1 MAHNC
6 EQNKT
11 SPANPGFVWICLNM
25 SRWFIPMATGC
36 WFNRLFMDLHLSCR
50 GVVEPVDQSWP
61 IGISIKNDRLSWENR
76 LQMVENR
83 HPVFYGFLLTVVKKK
98 LGVFGDK
105 KVPSEIMSH
114 RCLERTE
121 QTTNDGMFGKC
132 QYEFCSGL
140 RFWTKQR
147 PLPFNYPNCIKLLS
161 ISKSRFLRILWVHS
175 LDSSALDPK
184 SDHKTTVCLTVRC
197 RLLGHTDF
205 SLR

>member
-1 MAHNC
+1 MSTDDSFQWPLAAGL
-6 EQNKT
+6 T
-11 SPANPGFVWICLNM
+11 GFSWICICPVGESFNFRLRKNLGP
-25 SRWFIPMATGC
+25 SGYPKNGGKSPSCFLRIPGLTT
-36 WFNRLFMDLHLSCR
+36 
-50 GVVEPVDQSWP
+50 SW
-61 IGISIKNDRLSWENR
+61 
-76 LQMVENR
+76 
-83 HPVFYGFLLTVVKKK
+83 KKT

-132 QYEFCSGL
+132 QYEFCSGQ